1 MKTLIFTL
9 ILASAIPHNSYASPD
24 NSKAAGSQSQ
34 IMDAFVNSSA
44 DNNLKLLSLIDTLS
58 SSYQESGSPVF
69 LYWKAYAMYYNSII
83 YLQKGDKEKGK
94 NELNQGIEALESIK
108 EKNSEDCA
116 LLCMLYTFS
125 CQFYAFPK
133 VITPFSKANDY
144 AKKAIKL
151 NENNLR
157 AYYVAASLDYYTP
170 QQYGGG
176 KKAENYLLK
185 ALALKAPEIENPY
198 SPSWGRQEC
207 FELLTDY
214 YIKKQSFDEAKTYI
228 EAGLKDYPDS
238 YVLKRNQ
245 QKLNTSE

>member
-24 NSKAAGSQSQ
+24 NNKAAGIQSQ
-34 IMDAFVNSSA
+34 IMDAFVSSSA
-44 DNNLKLLSLIDTLS
+44 DNSLNLLSLIDTLS
-58 SSYQESGSPVF
+58 SSYQESENPVF

-83 YLQKGDKEKGK
+83 YLQKGDKEKAK

-133 VITPFSKANDY
+133 VISPFNKANDY
-144 AKKAIKL
+144 AKKAIKF
-151 NENNLR
+151 NDNNLR

-185 ALALKAPEIENPY
+185 ALELTTPEIENPY
-198 SPSWGRQEC
+198 TPSWGRQEC

-238 YVLKRNQ
+238 YVLMRNKS
-245 QKLNTSE
+245 KLAL